1 MTSNLSSVITISAV
15 LGVKMPLVVI
25 YGLGVYTDSGIVIKI
40 YNEVRSSIA
49 SITDLGIQEDDIDV
63 FFVPDTHGP
72 GLRRKVVVEVTR
84 ILYKQGITEWHHKRI
99 IESIEEAVRSILPDY
114 EVKCNAS
121 KISMFSD

>member
-1 MTSNLSSVITISAV
+1 
-15 LGVKMPLVVI
+15 MPLVVV
-25 YGLGVYTDSGIVIKI
+25 YGLRVYTDSGIVVKS
-40 YNEVRSSIA
+40 YNKVRSNIA

-84 ILYKQGITEWHHKRI
+84 ILYKQGITEWHRKRI
-99 IESIEEAVRSILPDY
+99 IESVEEAVRSILPGYD
-114 EVKCNAS
+114 VKCNAS